1 MLPEEIKD
9 NKEFSDLIIGRNPVM
24 EALRSNCELD
34 KIIISHG
41 TSGGSIVP
49 ILEKARAQK
58 VPIREVP
65 KQKLDF
71 MCGGK
76 VHQGIAAVIASHPY
90 CEIDD
95 ILNVS
100 KQKGKD
106 PFIIICDGLEDPH
119 NLGAIIR
126 TAEACGVDGIIIPK
140 NRAASVNATVAKASS
155 GALMYSNIARV
166 TNITKAIETL
176 KANGIW
182 VFGADMDGATAS
194 STNLLGPI
202 ALVIGSEGQGISR
215 LVKENCDGI
224 ISLPM
229 FGKVNSL
236 NASVAAGVLM
246 YEVVRQ
252 RNL

>member
-1 MLPEEIKD
+1 MPEEIKD
-9 NKEFSDLIIGRNPVM
+9 TKEFPDLIIGRNPVM
-24 EALRSNCELD
+24 EALRSKTELD
-34 KIIISHG
+34 KIIIAHG
-41 TSGGSIVP
+41 TNGGSIVP

-76 VHQGIAAVIASHPY
+76 VHQGIAAVMVTHSY
-90 CEIDD
+90 CEIED
-95 ILNVS
+95 ILNIS

-106 PFIIICDGLEDPH
+106 PFIIICDGIEDPH

-155 GALMYSNIARV
+155 GALMYANIARV

-176 KANGIW
+176 KQNGIW
-182 VFGADMDGATAS
+182 VYGADMDGTTAS
-194 STNLLGPI
+194 NSNLLGPI

-224 ISLPM
+224 VSLPM
-229 FGKVNSL
+229 FGEVNSL